1 MAQTIEPFVG
11 VVCVGGSLFQ
21 DSVCMNHLARDK
33 VFADA
38 EVLERA
44 LGLRTPELSAGTS
57 TSPRLSVSFRM
68 LLIAASSAACD
79 RVAESA
85 DASCPE

>member
-44 LGLRTPELSAGTS
+44 LGLGPPELVGRHIDFAEAVRFFS
-57 TSPRLSVSFRM
+57 
-68 LLIAASSAACD
+68 D
-79 RVAESA
+79 VAHR
-85 DASCPE
+85 CFLRCL